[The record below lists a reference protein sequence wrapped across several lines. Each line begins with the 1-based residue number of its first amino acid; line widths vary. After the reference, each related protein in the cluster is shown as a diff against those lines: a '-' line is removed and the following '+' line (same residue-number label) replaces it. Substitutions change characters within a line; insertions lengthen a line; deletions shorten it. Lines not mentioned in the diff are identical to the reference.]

1 MKETV
6 DRMANERRG
15 KLIEFKINVIKY
27 SFFSRFFSWII
38 LEGVF
43 YQKFLLWV
51 QQEFLPRYPQFSM
64 CLFRTFYTF
73 HSQKFFPRFF
83 QHLSKFMQ
91 KPDFCSNSMND
102 INKISTIFR
111 IFSRVTHKFSQT
123 FFSEL
128 VNRFLH
134 IFIQVHL
141 GFQPGI
147 SSEIR
152 LGIPSRYFVSKYS
165 KNWQFFWKSPIMFLR
180 DSFRRSWRSSTS
192 HS

>member
-1 MKETV
+1 
-6 DRMANERRG
+6 
-15 KLIEFKINVIKY
+15 
-27 SFFSRFFSWII
+27 
-38 LEGVF
+38 
-43 YQKFLLWV
+43 
-51 QQEFLPRYPQFSM
+51 M

-91 KPDFCSNSMND
+91 KPDFCCNSMND

-111 IFSRVTHKFSQT
+111 TFSRVTHKFSQT

-165 KNWQFFWKSPIMFLR
+165 KNWQFFLEISNNVLERFFQKILKELHEPLLIFL
-180 DSFRRSWRSSTS
+180 FREVALCFI
-192 HS
+192 